1 MTSDQRDRRTIFV
14 MAAGAGGLANALN
27 ILYQNSYVG
36 ITKIVGLSSRV
47 HALVEELAYRG
58 GRDGVDQVARAIK
71 KVAAEAAA
79 QRAEAEGVAASSEPH
94 RNIVDPLPASSS
106 SLSAQGGAPGAG
118 GPAAGGFAAACV
130 SWVDVD
136 IYSPAGV
143 LLLRGLNAR
152 VDRGHHL
159 IIEGPNGAGKSS
171 LLRVLGGLW
180 PLCSGTLHQPPPA
193 QIAYVPQTPYFFLGS
208 LREQLVYPATVPAAI
223 ADAGGLGA
231 LDEQLGA
238 LMSEVGLGEM
248 AGREGGWGAVKQWGD
263 IFSGGEKQRVAMAR
277 LLHRPPLFAV
287 LDEASAAVCNAA
299 RARALA
305 RPFFLFLPLPR
316 PPSLSL
322 ALSVPASPASPSPR
336 SVVLPGM
343 QRLANSRCHEVE
355 VLCPT
360 AGWPGLR

>member
-1 MTSDQRDRRTIFV
+1 MLMT
-14 MAAGAGGLANALN
+14 GGLANALN

-47 HALVEELAYRG
+47 HALVEELEYRG

-71 KVAAEAAA
+71 KAAAEAAA
-79 QRAEAEGVAASSEPH
+79 QQAEAEGVAASSEPH
-94 RNIVDPLPASSS
+94 RNIVSLPGSS

-118 GPAAGGFAAACV
+118 PAAGAFAAACV

-143 LLLRGLNAR
+143 LLLRRLNAR

-208 LREQLVYPATVPAAI
+208 LREQLVYPATVPAAS
-223 ADAGGLGA
+223 ADAGGLAA
-231 LDEQLGA
+231 LDERLGA

-299 RARALA
+299 RARA
-305 RPFFLFLPLPR
+305 RSPFPLFLFLPLPR
-316 PPSLSL
+316 FPSLSL

-343 QRLANSRCHEVE
+343 QRLASCCHEVE
-355 VLCPT
+355 VMSHGPRLPRSPLTSSHICSAPAT
-360 AGWPGLR
+360 TGASP